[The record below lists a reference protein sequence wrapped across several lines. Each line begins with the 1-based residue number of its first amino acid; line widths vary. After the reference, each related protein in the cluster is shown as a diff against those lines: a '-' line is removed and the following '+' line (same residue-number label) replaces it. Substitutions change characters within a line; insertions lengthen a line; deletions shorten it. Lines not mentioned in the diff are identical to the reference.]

1 MINCKNND
9 KIISYIENEL
19 NELEKKQFETALK
32 VDKDLNSE
40 YNEILNLIKSLK
52 KIPKINASSNFLV
65 SLNKKIDDYEGRKTQ
80 SWFSS
85 FDNLLS
91 VNAIPKLSMVAL
103 SIVFIF
109 TLTYFVNNFNRDYLM
124 LSRSSVSSD
133 DNKLI
138 NDGVAVDF
146 SDSLML
152 DDNVSIND

>member
-19 NELEKKQFETALK
+19 SELEKKQFETALK

-65 SLNKKIDDYEGRKTQ
+65 SLNKKIDDYEVSKTQ

-91 VNAIPKLSMVAL
+91 ANAIPKFSMVAL

-109 TLTYFVNNFNRDYLM
+109 ILTYFVNNFNSDYLM
-124 LSRSSVSSD
+124 LSKSSSD
-133 DNKLI
+133 NNLI
-138 NDGVAVDF
+138 NDDVAVDF
-146 SDSLML
+146 SDSLMI
-152 DDNVSIND
+152 DDNISIND

>member
-65 SLNKKIDDYEGRKTQ
+65 SLNKKIEDYEVSKSQ

-91 VNAIPKLSMVAL
+91 TNAIPKFSMVAL
-103 SIVFIF
+103 SIIFIF
-109 TLTYFVNNFNRDYLM
+109 TLTYFVNNFNSDYLM
-124 LSRSSVSSD
+124 LSKSSSD
-133 DNKLI
+133 NNLI
-138 NDGVAVDF
+138 NDDVAVDF
-146 SDSLML
+146 SDSLMI
-152 DDNVSIND
+152 DDNVSIDD